1 MATQERVEMRL
12 TLDNAGEVY
21 NYYST
26 GDEYSHKWWGEMNP
40 DDYTYRMER
49 YAPDQTAAMVADR
62 SITNNPVFNRGFSPM
77 LDGDA
82 SEDDQWLAV
91 AKYVPAVSSP
101 VGGMTVASDR
111 IIQNIDMNLVSDE
124 GVPRPNGWGRPVV
137 DDVAPWKH
145 SDMKDVAYFY
155 VHKLFQQLVEK
166 GDLR

>member
-26 GDEYSHKWWGEMNP
+26 GGRAFHEWRGEMNP

-49 YAPDQTAAMVADR
+49 YAPDQAAAMVADR

-77 LDGDA
+77 LDGNA

-101 VGGMTVASDR
+101 VGGNEIAALMNNV
-111 IIQNIDMNLVSDE
+111 DMNLNSE
-124 GVPRPNGWGRPVV
+124 LNGVPRPNGWGRVPVKNQI
-137 DDVAPWKH
+137 PWLH
-145 SDMKDVAYFY
+145 SDMKDVAFFY
-155 VHKLFQQLVEK
+155 VYKLYKQLIQK
-166 GDLR
+166 GKLR